1 MVKPN
6 GSPTLISNPSNWNW
20 NQICKRVLHVW
31 KHLLRLRSF
40 GWHPGFFPTIDYPF
54 VWNLFR
60 TIRVPNPPATKWL
73 PCHVHFASS
82 LKSCASFQLSQEWR
96 SMSATFQAK
105 NFIADD
111 LSRWNELEPVPHSFV
126 QADRVRFSFADLWI
140 NPVKPSFFP
149 SSIQLP
155 WSLPSWTFTCWKSLS
170 TNFGGLYI
178 DRYFHW

>member
-105 NFIADD
+105 TI
-111 LSRWNELEPVPHSFV
+111 LSQTTSAGGMNSNQCPTPLYRPTVSVFHLP
-126 QADRVRFSFADLWI
+126 I
-140 NPVKPSFFP
+140 YG
-149 SSIQLP
+149 SIP
-155 WSLPSWTFTCWKSLS
+155 WSQASFLVVSNCPGLFRVEHSLAGNPSQPIL
-170 TNFGGLYI
+170 GVL
-178 DRYFHW
+178 RR